1 MSELAAT
8 VLVVDDDVAV
18 GTVLETLLR
27 QDGLQAAHVTS
38 GQAALDVLERRPY
51 EAVITDLRMPG
62 MDGMT
67 LLAEIKRRWPELP
80 VVMLTAHGS
89 VALAVEAMKA
99 GAVEF
104 VLKPFDREE
113 LLYVMRK
120 ALAASEA
127 TADDAPQVA
136 DQKTTILGS
145 SPGMVAVREVIAKAA
160 ASDATVLIRGESGT
174 GKELVA
180 RAVHE
185 QSGRQGAPLIK
196 VHSAALP
203 DTLLESEVFGYEKGA
218 FTGAVRRK
226 PGRVEL
232 AEGGTLFLDEI
243 GDITLAVQ
251 VKLLRLLQDREYER
265 LGGTKTL
272 SADARFVAATHR
284 DLEAMLST
292 GEFREDLFYRLN
304 VVTVGLPP
312 LRDRGDD
319 IGMLAQHFCAQLVAA
334 NGKPSVSLDPASLG
348 PLQAHPWPGNVR
360 QLQNMVERL
369 VVMAEGDVIGVDEVQ
384 RELALQPAG
393 PGEAASKPTESSE
406 TANAPLVPPI
416 APPQDGVAPEGRSL
430 DEWRYNAEHEA
441 LVRTLKRC
449 GNNRTQAAR
458 VLQVSRRTLYN
469 KLQEHELV

>member
-27 QDGLQAAHVTS
+27 QDGLRAAHVTS
-38 GQAALDVLERRPY
+38 GQAALDALERRPY

-62 MDGMT
+62 MDGMQ
-67 LLAEIKRRWPELP
+67 LLAEIKQRWPALP

-89 VALAVEAMKA
+89 VELAVEAMKA

-113 LLYVMRK
+113 LLFVVHK
-120 ALAASEA
+120 ALTTSEA
-127 TADDAPQVA
+127 TAADTPQVA
-136 DQKTTILGS
+136 DSKTTILGD
-145 SPGMVAVREVIAKAA
+145 SPGMAAVRDVIAKAA
-160 ASDATVLIRGESGT
+160 ASNATVLIRGESGT

-180 RAVHE
+180 RSIHE
-185 QSGRQGAPLIK
+185 QSALAAGPLIK

-232 AEGGTLFLDEI
+232 AAGGTLFLDEI
-243 GDITLAVQ
+243 GDITLSVQ

-265 LGGTKTL
+265 LGGTETL
-272 SADARFVAATHR
+272 STDARFVAATHR
-284 DLEAMLST
+284 DLEAMLHSE
-292 GEFREDLFYRLN
+292 EFRQDLFYRLN
-304 VVTVGLPP
+304 VVTVQLPP
-312 LRDRGDD
+312 LRERGGD
-319 IGMLAQHFCAQLVAA
+319 IGLLAHHFCTQLGVA
-334 NGKPSVSLDPASLG
+334 NGKPGLALEPAALG
-348 PLQAHPWPGNVR
+348 PLQAYGWPGNVR
-360 QLQNMVERL
+360 QLQNLMERL
-369 VVMAEGDVIGVDEVQ
+369 VVMSSGEVLGADDVQ
-384 RELALQPAG
+384 RELVAQPADR
-393 PGEAASKPTESSE
+393 PVVDEAPQAEP
-406 TANAPLVPPI
+406 
-416 APPQDGVAPEGRSL
+416 APPPASEAESTDRSL
-430 DEWRYNAEHEA
+430 DQWRYDAEHEA
-441 LVRTLKRC
+441 LVHTLEQC

-469 KLQEHELV
+469 KLQEHGLV